1 MINVIT
7 MKDAVMVGV
16 VITTEQKRQFHTR
29 CVEYG
34 TTMSN
39 ELRTAIEDWMTKH
52 PVKTVRHATTGV
64 FD

>member
-1 MINVIT
+1 MGEKVNVG
-7 MKDAVMVGV
+7 AMV
-16 VITTEQKRQFHTR
+16 TTEQKRQFHTR

-34 TTMSN
+34 TTMS
-39 ELRTAIEDWMTKH
+39 EEIRIAIEDWMTKH

>member
-1 MINVIT
+1 MGEKVNVG
-7 MKDAVMVGV
+7 AMV
-16 VITTEQKRQFHTR
+16 TTEQKRQFHTR

>member
-1 MINVIT
+1 MGEKVNVG
-7 MKDAVMVGV
+7 AMV
-16 VITTEQKRQFHTR
+16 TKEQKRQFHTR

-34 TTMSN
+34 TTMS
-39 ELRTAIEDWMTKH
+39 EEIRMAIDDWMTKH